1 MNNNNQNE
9 YKRLLF
15 EDNISI
21 VFIILSVL
29 NIKAN
34 NIIEDVLITN
44 NYDNYK
50 KAINIYKFNIVVS
63 ILIYIY
69 FVIRNYSFYE
79 RAIENEEDPS
89 FEKIRVIGS
98 VLILIGTILLAYTLF
113 ADENEQGEVE
123 I

>member
-34 NIIEDVLITN
+34 NIVEDALITN
-44 NYDNYK
+44 NYDNYN
-50 KAINIYKFNIVVS
+50 KAINIYKFNIVIS

-69 FVIRNYSFYE
+69 FVTRNYNFYKN
-79 RAIENEEDPS
+79 AIENNENPS
-89 FEKIRVIGS
+89 FEKIRVLGS

>member
-1 MNNNNQNE
+1 MNSNNQNE

-21 VFIILSVL
+21 IFIILSIL

-34 NIIEDVLITN
+34 NIVEDALITN
-44 NYDNYK
+44 NYDNYN
-50 KAINIYKFNIVVS
+50 KAINIYKFNIIVS

-79 RAIENEEDPS
+79 RAIENNKNPS
-89 FEKIRVIGS
+89 FEKIRIIGS

-113 ADENEQGEVE
+113 VDENEQGEVE

>member
-9 YKRLLF
+9 YSRLLF

-21 VFIILSVL
+21 IFIILSLL

-34 NIIEDVLITN
+34 NIIEDALITN
-44 NYDNYK
+44 NYDNYN
-50 KAINIYKFNIVVS
+50 KAINIYKFNITVS
-63 ILIYIY
+63 IIIYIY
-69 FVIRNYSFYE
+69 FIIRNYSFYK
-79 RAIENEEDPS
+79 RAIENNQDPT

-98 VLILIGTILLAYTLF
+98 ALILIGTILLAYTLF
-113 ADENEQGEVE
+113 ANEDEQGEVE

>member
-1 MNNNNQNE
+1 MNSNNQNE

-21 VFIILSVL
+21 IFIILSIL

-34 NIIEDVLITN
+34 NIVEDALITN
-44 NYDNYK
+44 NYNNYN
-50 KAINIYKFNIVVS
+50 KAINIYKFNIIVS

-79 RAIENEEDPS
+79 RAIENNKNPS
-89 FEKIRVIGS
+89 FEKIRIIGS

-113 ADENEQGEVE
+113 VDENEQGEVE

>member
-1 MNNNNQNE
+1 MNSNNQNE

-21 VFIILSVL
+21 IFIILSIL

-34 NIIEDVLITN
+34 NIVEDALITN
-44 NYDNYK
+44 NYENYN
-50 KAINIYKFNIVVS
+50 KAIKIYKFNIIVS

-79 RAIENEEDPS
+79 RAIENNEDPS
-89 FEKIRVIGS
+89 FEKIRIIGS

-113 ADENEQGEVE
+113 VNENEQGEVE

>member
-9 YKRLLF
+9 YNRLLF

-21 VFIILSVL
+21 IFIILSLL

-34 NIIEDVLITN
+34 NIIEDAIIAN
-44 NYDNYK
+44 NYDNYN
-50 KAINIYKFNIVVS
+50 KAINIYKFNIIVS
-63 ILIYIY
+63 IIIYIY
-69 FVIRNYSFYE
+69 FIIRNYSFYQ
-79 RAIENEEDPS
+79 RAKENNEDPT

-98 VLILIGTILLAYTLF
+98 ALILIGTILLAYTLF
-113 ADENEQGEVE
+113 ASEGEQGEVE